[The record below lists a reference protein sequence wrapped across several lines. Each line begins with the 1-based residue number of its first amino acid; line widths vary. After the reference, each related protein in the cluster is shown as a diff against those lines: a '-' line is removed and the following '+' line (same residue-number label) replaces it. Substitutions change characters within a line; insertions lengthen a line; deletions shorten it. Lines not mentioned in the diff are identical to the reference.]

1 MVTVK
6 VDAQV
11 SKQGS
16 VDSKSTETSN
26 PPSTSEKKVST
37 SVRTKN
43 GEPVIIGGLIQQEID
58 TTEKKLP
65 ILGKIPFLENL
76 FKSKTESVADT
87 EFVIY
92 LVPLVQS
99 DSSVELTEEENLSRL
114 KKKYEKVIE
123 N

>member
-1 MVTVK
+1 M
-6 VDAQV
+6 
-11 SKQGS
+11 G
-16 VDSKSTETSN
+16 
-26 PPSTSEKKVST
+26 
-37 SVRTKN
+37 
-43 GEPVIIGGLIQQEID
+43 
-58 TTEKKLP
+58 
-65 ILGKIPFLENL
+65 NL